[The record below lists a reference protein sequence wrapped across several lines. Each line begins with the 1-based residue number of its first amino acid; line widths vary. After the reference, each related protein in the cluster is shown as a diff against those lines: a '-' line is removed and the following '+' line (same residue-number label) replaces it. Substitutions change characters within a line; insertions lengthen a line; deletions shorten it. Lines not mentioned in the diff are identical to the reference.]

1 VRATTIAA
9 FLDASPAVARG
20 TSLAVVRSMRSSAAA
35 VLACFLVACD
45 AADPPL
51 AASGSATTVTSAT
64 LVAKGSEWYAWTPDA
79 TPWGCWYCDR
89 NWEPSSEW
97 VTGPGPLGYGES
109 YLATT
114 LPYGSDPARKT
125 VTAYFRRDFY
135 VEDASRVVQLGLD
148 VMYDDGA
155 VYYVNGYPGTP
166 LGLPSPYPPRETL
179 AAPHEAQNRY
189 RTIDVSALVPRLHDG
204 MNTLAVEVHQADRAS
219 SDLVFDAALSA
230 RLVPAPAPEPEPTIE
245 GISRGA
251 EWSYWDLGFDPRLDV
266 DYQPLL
272 LRNWQRG
279 RAPLGYGEDYL
290 ATTIDYGGDPAHKTT
305 TAYFAKRFEVHDPWF
320 VDRIIAEMMFDDGA
334 VVYLNGHRIAAVS
347 MPTGTTTSATRA
359 LDHEARHT
367 YETFDWSDAK
377 PYLTNGPNVIVV
389 EVHQTGPASSD
400 LVFDLSL
407 ALPPQP
413 APRLTRASVWSYWDR
428 GGAPGAVWSTGR
440 APLGY
445 GEDYLGGETSYGA
458 DRAHK
463 IITTYF
469 AGTIHIDDPT
479 LVERLEGELLYDDGA
494 LVRVNGHEILRR
506 ALRPGT
512 ITPTTLASGH
522 EASNTYERFTWDVQ
536 PGVLV
541 AGDNQVTVEV
551 HQASASSSDL
561 VFDLALD
568 PVSRPEFTKDAANPL
583 LVRYPSDFQDPVNGW
598 RSGGVS
604 EPHVLRAADG
614 TYVMYFRGDDSR
626 SIYGTTGR
634 ATSAD
639 GVHWTVDSAPV
650 RAGDH
655 LGGVV
660 SDGTTTYAFWSE
672 YAEPNVFLSRSTDG
686 VHFTRDAEP
695 AIANTLGA
703 TVMYDQ
709 GQFLAWYH
717 EDNQEPLV
725 LATSTDGHT
734 WTRVGVVTGPAPG
747 AVWRDASGFHGF
759 YRGAPLFE
767 LLYATSPDGLT
778 WTSRNLSLR
787 RGEATTDW
795 DGFDVVPGS
804 VLPVDG
810 ELWLYYS
817 GYGAGGQGMAIG
829 RAVAADVTAS
839 PPSSPTPPR

>member
-1 VRATTIAA
+1 
-9 FLDASPAVARG
+9 
-20 TSLAVVRSMRSSAAA
+20 MRSSASVAA
-35 VLACFLVACD
+35 LVCFLAACD
-45 AADPPL
+45 ASDASAPAPPL
-51 AASGSATTVTSAT
+51 AASAAATSVTAAT
-64 LVAKGSEWYAWTPDA
+64 FVAKRSEWYAWTPDA

-89 NWEPSSEW
+89 NWEPSPEW

-109 YLATT
+109 YIQTT
-114 LPYGSDPARKT
+114 LPYGFDPARKT
-125 VTAYFRRDFY
+125 ITAYFRKDFY
-135 VEDASRVVQLGLD
+135 VEDVSRVVQLSLD
-148 VMYDDGA
+148 VMYDDGV
-155 VYYVNGYPGTP
+155 VYYVNGHPGVP
-166 LGLPSPYPPRETL
+166 LGLPSTYPAREAL
-179 AAPHEAQNRY
+179 ATPHEAENRY
-189 RTIDVSALVPRLHDG
+189 QTIDVSALLPQLHDG
-204 MNTLAVEVHQADRAS
+204 MNTLAFEVHQADPAS

-230 RLVPAPAPEPEPTIE
+230 RLVPTPAPEPAPTIE
-245 GISRGA
+245 GIARGA
-251 EWSYWDLGFDPRLDV
+251 EWSYWDLAFEPLLAV

-320 VDRIIAEMMFDDGA
+320 VDRIVAEMMFDDGA

-347 MPTGTTTSATRA
+347 MPPGTTTSTTRA
-359 LDHEARHT
+359 LDHEARRT

-377 PYLTNGPNVIVV
+377 PYLTHGPNVIVV
-389 EVHQTGPASSD
+389 EVHQASAASSD

-428 GGAPGAVWSTGR
+428 GGTPGAVWSTGR

-445 GEDYLGGETSYGA
+445 GEDYLNGQTSYGA
-458 DRAHK
+458 DPAHK

-469 AGTIHIDDPT
+469 AGTLHIDDPT

-506 ALRPGT
+506 ALPAGT
-512 ITPTTLASGH
+512 IGPSTLASGH
-522 EASNTYERFTWDVQ
+522 EASSTYERFTWAVQ

-541 AGDNQVTVEV
+541 AGDNRVTVEV

-568 PVSRPEFTKDAANPL
+568 PVSRPEFVKDAANPL
-583 LVRYPSDFQDPVNGW
+583 VTRYPDTDFNDPVNGW

-604 EPHVLRAADG
+604 EPHVLRNADG

-626 SIYGTTGR
+626 SVYGTTGR
-634 ATSAD
+634 ATSPD
-639 GVHWTVDSAPV
+639 GVHWTVDTAPV
-650 RAGDH
+650 SAGDH

-660 SDGTTTYAFWSE
+660 SDGTTTYVFWSE
-672 YAEPNVFLSRSTDG
+672 YAEQNVFLSRSTDG
-686 VHFTRDAEP
+686 VHFTRDAAP
-695 AIANTLGA
+695 AIANAPGA
-703 TVMYDQ
+703 TVIYDQ
-709 GQFLAWYH
+709 GQFLAWYY
-717 EDNQEPLV
+717 ENNQAPLV

-734 WTRVGVVTGPAPG
+734 WTRVGAVTGPAP
-747 AVWRDASGFHGF
+747 ATVWRDASGFHGF
-759 YRGAPLFE
+759 YGGAPLFE

-795 DGFDVVPGS
+795 DGFGVVSGS
-804 VLPVDG
+804 VVPVDG
-810 ELWLYYS
+810 ELWLYYA
-817 GYGAGGQGMAIG
+817 GYGAGQGPAIG
-829 RAVAADVTAS
+829 RAVATDLTA
-839 PPSSPTPPR
+839 PAPSTPTPLR